1 MIVKMLQVE
10 GTSVGCRYSAR
21 VGQSD
26 VEALQV
32 VIHSIKIEACKI
44 MIQKRY
50 AE

>member
-10 GTSVGCRYSAR
+10 GTSVGWICSAR
-21 VGQSD
+21 IGQSD

-44 MIQKRY
+44 MIQKCY
-50 AE
+50 AD